1 MRVRGRQPGIPE
13 VLCGVMLL
21 IFVAGHF
28 IVSRPVLIGPDAHG
42 YFLQTRLLAG
52 TGSTSFFPESPV
64 QYVGPHWVSVDGRRV
79 VPVYGPGLALL
90 ALPGYVLG
98 GAGGALRTNIFL
110 ALFGLLALFLLVRR
124 LTDSWAALAVVVVTA
139 LLPIFNEQVHWGGAH
154 LAVFCFFYWGLYLL
168 AVGIDSGR
176 ESLVFSAGLIFGSI
190 PAIRY
195 PEGILI
201 SVFLLGM
208 LMLRKPG
215 CRLFPTL
222 LYGIVGMALPLS
234 ILLLYGR
241 IVYGGWFRTGYALT
255 GEQTAFR
262 LSYIG
267 RNLLPYLL
275 RIANDGL
282 GLVAV
287 PAAAA
292 LVGLWFVPER
302 RRFAWLLVCG
312 VSLHLLVYLAYY
324 WPPDPMSM
332 RFLLPTLPL
341 YCVALVLLLRKVTS
355 YRRTLWYVGL
365 SVLLILAGLGSTPGI
380 MARLGRTVREAAGI
394 SEVVRV
400 ISRRVPKGAVIVA
413 GGGETSTLDY
423 LGRWKLADFSIAGSP
438 GIGPTGSPGQKLD
451 KQIRPKV
458 RNPLAVSRYAFPEP
472 SLLSLFVQ
480 DCWKWAADTSSI
492 WWLVPAQ
499 SFLFLQ
505 SALAGTGKLV
515 EVDSMILPLPGADWP
530 APAERNLLPSRAV
543 RLLLCRLFPDSAGY
557 LPR

>member
-1 MRVRGRQPGIPE
+1 MQVRGRQAGIPE
-13 VLCGVMLL
+13 V
-21 IFVAGHF
+21 IFVVILGVFGMGHF
-28 IVSRPVLIGPDAHG
+28 FLFRPVLIGPDAHG

-52 TGSTSFFPESPV
+52 TGSTSFLPESPV
-64 QYVGPHWVSVDGRRV
+64 QYVGPHWVSADGRRV
-79 VPVYGPGLALL
+79 VPVYGPGLAVL
-90 ALPGYVLG
+90 ALPGYMLG
-98 GAGGALRTNIFL
+98 GAGGALRTNVFL
-110 ALFGLLALFLLVRR
+110 ALLGLLALFLFVRR
-124 LTDSWAALAVVVVTA
+124 LINSWAALAVVGVTV
-139 LLPIFNEQVHWGGAH
+139 LLPVFNEQVHWGGAH

-168 AVGIDSGR
+168 AVGIDSGT

-208 LMLRKPG
+208 LVLRKPG
-215 CRLFPTL
+215 RRLFPTL
-222 LYGIVGMALPLS
+222 LYGIVGMALPFSMFL
-234 ILLLYGR
+234 IYGR
-241 IVYGGWFRTGYALT
+241 VTYGGWFRTGYALT

-267 RNLLPYLL
+267 RNLLPYLV

-302 RRFAWLLVCG
+302 RRFAWLLACG

-365 SVLLILAGLGSTPGI
+365 SVLLILAGLGSVPGTI
-380 MARLGRTVREAAGI
+380 VRLGRTVRESAGI
-394 SEVVRV
+394 SEVVQMVR
-400 ISRRVPKGAVIVA
+400 RRVPKGAVIVA
-413 GGGETSTLDY
+413 GGGETATLDY
-423 LGRWKLADFSIAGSP
+423 LGKWKLADFSIAGSP
-438 GIGPTGSPGQKLD
+438 GIGPAGGPGQKLD
-451 KQIRPKV
+451 RQIRPRV
-458 RNPLAVSRYAFPEP
+458 RNPLAVPRYAFPEP

-480 DCWKWAADTSSI
+480 DCWKWATDTGGI
-492 WWLVPAQ
+492 WWLVPAE
-499 SFLFLQ
+499 SFLSLQ
-505 SALAGTGKLV
+505 NALADSGGLV
-515 EVDSMILPLPGADWP
+515 EVDSVILSIPDADQP
-530 APAERNLLPSRAV
+530 VPEGKNLLPSRV
-543 RLLLCRLFPDSAGY
+543 LKLLLCRFLY
-557 LPR
+557 W